1 MKKAYKITDL
11 IVGKYFDQL
20 TEDQSAEL
28 NSWLNES
35 KENQILMNELLDKQG
50 LQFSYKTYE
59 QDPKT
64 NWEAVRKK
72 LTTRQRVR
80 KLHVVL
86 QYAAILIIPLCFAI
100 FYNKLAYQPIE
111 NNVAHTITPG
121 STKAV
126 LLLSDGSSV
135 DLTNG
140 NTENIDEY
148 NGTKISKSNNKL
160 LYTQSEPKDG
170 ELIEKYNTIKVPRGG
185 EYQLVLSDGTK
196 VWLNSETEL
205 YYPVQFIRNTREI
218 KLSGEAYFEVAKN
231 TGKPFIVS
239 FEDEK
244 IEVLGTSF
252 NVKCYADEIN
262 YQTTLVEGKVKY
274 QNPSNELIL
283 SPNKQVEFNK
293 QTKNLELK
301 QVNSYDYIAWI
312 NGRFIFTNQRLETI
326 FTSLS
331 RWYNVEIIYQN
342 ENVKDIRFTGKLKRY
357 DRIEQILEI
366 LEATKKIEIIANNN
380 SLTVKPI

>member
-1 MKKAYKITDL
+1 M
-11 IVGKYFDQL
+11 
-20 TEDQSAEL
+20 
-28 NSWLNES
+28 
-35 KENQILMNELLDKQG
+35 
-50 LQFSYKTYE
+50 
-59 QDPKT
+59 
-64 NWEAVRKK
+64 
-72 LTTRQRVR
+72 
-80 KLHVVL
+80 
-86 QYAAILIIPLCFAI
+86 
-100 FYNKLAYQPIE
+100 AYQPIE